1 MKTRFIVVFT
11 LVILTAVFS
20 ASALTANLN
29 GPLGQQAGS
38 FAATVFSMFSGGSP
52 KAEQPAAIAA
62 SSDVP
67 GQLTL
72 APIANLTKGG
82 NYLIDAP
89 AIAYS
94 NPAAIAIPGTG
105 TSGNANPYPSNITV
119 AGFPGSVAKVTVT
132 LNNFSHTWPGDVD
145 VLLVGP
151 SGQTSVLMSDAGES
165 GADATNLTYTFDDT
179 AINSLTSGPT
189 AGSGTY
195 KPTNFGVGDPFG
207 APAPAA
213 GSSSSSPLTVFN
225 GTNPN
230 GTWSLYVVDDAGAD
244 IGSFAGG
251 WSMEITPGP
260 CAAPPAN
267 MVAWYP
273 GQVNTNDIIGDPANN
288 GAAQGALGYT
298 PGKVGN
304 AFSLLGAANVQ
315 IPSSAGL
322 NVGTAAGFSVD
333 GWFNPANTTDPMPII
348 EWNDGTGAG
357 LNNGIGVHVWA
368 NFPTAGN
375 LYINVVDTAGNQHT
389 ATAGAGFFTAGA
401 MNYMAWT
408 VNKTTGAV
416 CVQVNALSGCGT
428 LSGAAPFTPS
438 TGSSL
443 YLGRRPAG
451 GNPAGSTGYFTGV
464 LDEIEIYN
472 RELTIAET
480 NSIFVADGN
489 GKCHVSQIQFSSVS
503 QLVGESSGSAT
514 VTLKRIGANDTTA
527 SVDFFTADGTANA
540 PGDYAAVTIPTV
552 TFAPGERS
560 QNVTININDDAID
573 EPDETFTANI
583 SQVTGSGAS
592 LGAPIQHTVTI
603 QDNDGVPNFTINNA
617 QGVEGTPPGA
627 GGSATFTVTKTGQ
640 TVFPSSVVVTPT
652 SGTATGGATC
662 AAGIDFINTPT
673 TLNFPAS
680 TTVDTQTVTVNF
692 CPDSAVEGD
701 ENFTMVMTPTGA
713 TAGGPGTGTIQDD
726 DSTVQF
732 TMSNYSVT
740 EGNGARPATTTATM
754 VVSRTGTGTGLP
766 AATVDASTIGAATA
780 TGGFLDCTGANSDFV
795 IVSGTTI
802 SWAAGDTAN
811 KNFNILVCQD
821 TIIENNETFSGQLSN
836 PINTQIGAPSTAVMT
851 INNDD
856 GNAIFNF
863 NPTTAV
869 TQAEG
874 TTFNFNVAR
883 TFSVGSTTGTDLAS
897 TVDFNVTGTSALPAT
912 PGDDVIAAGSVNFA
926 AGGAVSVAAAIAT
939 NNDTFFEPT
948 EQFTATLSSVSS
960 GDGVLGGS
968 VTRVGNITDNDPR
981 PVFQI
986 RANRSQVEGNAG
998 TTAMIFDIDKI
1009 SGDAQYPQTVRVVTS
1024 DGGGPTAA
1032 TAPSDYTAIPA
1043 PGDPIVFGQ
1052 GQTTGQFA
1060 VIINGDTVF
1069 EDDETFTVTIAS
1081 VTITNSACTG
1091 ANPPCFADAIGS
1103 PASRTGTIVN
1113 DDTAPVFNLQA
1124 DVAVTEGNPV
1134 GTTLMTFTITKTGA
1148 TELTSIVS
1156 ANTNNGTAVAPGD
1169 FTALVNAAVATFAP
1183 ADTSKTF
1190 DVNIVRDFI
1199 YETNETFTVSLSNVT
1214 NGTFGANITRTG
1226 TINNDDNTP
1235 RFSIAAA
1242 SATEGSPVNHV
1253 VTRSFLS
1260 PTTGTEVDSVINCA
1274 TSNGANTTV
1283 DAQAGNDYT
1292 ARSGA
1297 GANMTFTAA
1306 GSNTQNCTVNT
1317 TADTIFEGNE
1327 VFTATITS
1335 VSDAVIS
1342 TAAATGTITNDDSC
1356 AFAVSNVSQNEG
1368 NSGTSNFV
1376 HQVTKTCNTGP
1387 YTAFVNYNG
1396 TDGTATA
1403 PSDYTEILPG
1413 QLAFLPAE
1421 TTKPLPVSVN
1431 GDLLVEPNETYNVCI
1446 TPGGACN
1453 AVNPLTLGATV
1464 NGVPVTSLTNGV
1476 GTIVNDDGIPITI
1489 SGTITN
1495 FSPAGP
1501 LAGVTVTLSGSS
1513 SATTTTNAAGQYSFP
1528 GLPSGGNFLVTPT
1541 MAGKVMSPTTR
1552 TYTGITA
1559 DVTNANF
1566 VAYDTGNVP
1575 RTLNVVNAYAVPG
1588 SPVTQNITLTA
1599 QGDEASLSFSL
1610 NYNPAILSA
1619 PVVGCGVDSG
1629 GSCTLTANTGTP
1641 GVIGISVDPQGGGTW
1656 AAGTRIVVTVTYVT
1670 APTAAANTPVTF
1682 GDVPTLRRTSDSG
1695 SNPLPTVYNNG
1706 FVVFQQGLEADV
1718 ATRNSG
1724 DGFVL
1729 PGDVVQV
1736 RRFVTALDTPN
1747 PAFNEFQ
1754 RADSAPA
1761 GTKGDGQL
1769 NASDVIQARRYSAV
1783 LDPTQTAGGPFVAV
1797 PPPAPAPE
1805 VSVSDGTGARATRRV
1820 EANVGRILRA
1830 LNATGSVTQQV
1841 NVCIEIDSQGDEAA
1855 IQTTINFDPAKLSI
1869 SGVSSPAVNPDVTLG
1884 TGVAGGTS
1892 LTVNGNQASAGRI
1905 GWLIDSSNNLALGT
1919 RQIVCLRFTII
1930 GGAGTTTPITFGN
1943 TPVPTSISDNAGNP
1957 LTATNENGVVTILG
1971 PTAAGVS
1978 VSGRVMA
1985 PNGAGLRGATVTLI
1999 DNAGVRRTATTSTF
2013 GYYQFDD
2020 VEAGDTYILG
2030 VTSRRYRFSPRTVQ
2044 VLDTLTDVDFTG
2056 QE

>member
-1 MKTRFIVVFT
+1 MNMSSTSPRQGLSKTLRSIKARFVVVFT
-11 LVILTAVFS
+11 LVLLAAVFS

-29 GPLGQQAGS
+29 GPVGQQAGS
-38 FAATVFSMFSGGSP
+38 FAATMFSMFSGGSP
-52 KAEQPAAIAA
+52 KAEQPAAVAA
-62 SSDVP
+62 SSDDPLV
-67 GQLTL
+67 LR
-72 APIANLTKGG
+72 PIANLTKGG
-82 NYLIDAP
+82 NDLIDAP

-94 NPAAIAIPGTG
+94 NPAAITINDGT
-105 TSGNANPYPSNITV
+105 TASPYPSNITV

-132 LNNFSHTWPGDVD
+132 LNGLTHTFPDDVD

-151 SGQTSVLMSDAGES
+151 SGQMSVLMSDVGGGDDVAG
-165 GADATNLTYTFDDT
+165 LTFTLDDT
-179 AINSLTSGPT
+179 AINSLPDSVTFG
-189 AGSGTY
+189 AGTY
-195 KPTNFGVGDPFG
+195 KPTNSGVGDPFG

-213 GSSSSSPLTVFN
+213 GSSSSSPLSVFN

-230 GTWSLYVVDDAGAD
+230 GTWSLYVVDDAGGD
-244 IGSFAGG
+244 VGSFAGG

-322 NVGTAAGFSVD
+322 NVGTGPGLTID
-333 GWFNPANTTDPMPII
+333 GWFNVANTTAPMPII

-368 NFPTAGN
+368 NFPNPGQ
-375 LYINVVDTAGNQHT
+375 LYINVVDTAGNQHSQFVNSPLIV
-389 ATAGAGFFTAGA
+389 AGT
-401 MNYMAWT
+401 MNYFAWS

-416 CVQVNALSGCGT
+416 DVQLNGGFGSGFLSG
-428 LSGAAPFTPS
+428 SAPFTPL
-438 TGSSL
+438 TSSSV

-451 GNPAGSTGYFTGV
+451 GNPAGSTGYFTGI

-472 RELTIAET
+472 RALTPTET
-480 NSIFVADGN
+480 NSIFLADAN
-489 GKCHVSQIQFSSVS
+489 GKCHVSQIQFSTAS
-503 QLVGESSGSAT
+503 QLIGESSGSTT

-540 PGDYAAVTIPTV
+540 PGDYTSVVIPTV
-552 TFAPGERS
+552 TFAPGERNQS
-560 QNVTININDDAID
+560 VTVNINDDAID

-583 SQVTGSGAS
+583 SQVTGVGAS

-603 QDNDGVPNFTINNA
+603 QDNDNIPNFTINNA
-617 QGVEGTPPGA
+617 QGIEGTPPGA

-640 TVFPSSVVVTPT
+640 TVFPSSVSVQPT
-652 SGTATGGATC
+652 SGTATGGASC
-662 AAGIDFINTPT
+662 SAGIDFINTAT
-673 TLNFPAS
+673 VLNFPAS
-680 TTVDTQTVTVNF
+680 LTVDTQTVTVNF
-692 CPDSAVEGD
+692 CPDSAIEGD

-713 TAGGPGTGTIQDD
+713 TAGAAGTGTIQDD
-726 DSTVQF
+726 DSSVQF
-732 TMSNYSVT
+732 TAAGYNDT
-740 EGNGARPATTTATM
+740 EGNTARPATKNFA
-754 VVSRTGTGTGLP
+754 VQVSRTGTGSGLP
-766 AATVDASTIGAATA
+766 AATIDLSTIGAATA
-780 TGGFLDCTGANSDFV
+780 TGGFLNCNATTSDFI

-802 SWAAGDTAN
+802 SWAAGDNAT
-811 KNFNILVCQD
+811 KTFNFQVCQD
-821 TIIENNETFSGQLSN
+821 TIIENNENFSGQLSN
-836 PINTQIGAPSTAVMT
+836 PINTQIGAQGTTLVT

-856 GNAIFNF
+856 GAAIFNF
-863 NPTTAV
+863 NPTSSV

-874 TTFNFNVAR
+874 TVFAFNVVR
-883 TFSVGSTTGTDLAS
+883 TFPAGTTGTDLAS
-897 TVDFNVTGTSALPAT
+897 TVNYTIAGTSGLPAT
-912 PGDDVIAAGSVNFA
+912 PGTDVDASGSVNFPV
-926 AGGAVSVAAAIAT
+926 GGSNTVATVINT
-939 NNDTFFEPT
+939 NNDTIFEPT
-948 EQFTATLSSVSS
+948 EQFTATLSSVS
-960 GDGVLGGS
+960 GDGALGANL
-968 VTRVGNITDNDPR
+968 TRVGNITDNDPR

-986 RANRSQVEGNAG
+986 RANRTQVEGNAG

-1009 SGDAQYPQTVRVVTS
+1009 SGDAQYPQTVRVTTA

-1032 TAPSDYTAIPA
+1032 TAPSDYTAIPG
-1043 PGDPIVFGQ
+1043 PGDPVVFGQ
-1052 GQTTGQFA
+1052 GQLTGQFA

-1069 EDDETFTVTIAS
+1069 EDDETFTTTIAS
-1081 VTITNSACTG
+1081 VSI
-1091 ANPPCFADAIGS
+1091 ANDSPVNCASCIGS
-1103 PASRTGTIVN
+1103 PASRTGTITN
-1113 DDTAPVFNLQA
+1113 DDTAPVFDLQA
-1124 DVAVTEGNPV
+1124 DVTVTEGSGA
-1134 GTTLMTFTITKTGA
+1134 GTTVATFTITKTGA

-1156 ANTNNGTAVAPGD
+1156 ANTVDGTAVAPGD
-1169 FTALVNAAVATFAP
+1169 YTAIVNAAVATFAP

-1190 DVNIVRDFI
+1190 NVNIVRDTI
-1199 YETNETFTVSLSNVT
+1199 RENTESYTVNLSNVT
-1214 NGTFGANITRTG
+1214 NGTFGTVTRTG
-1226 TINNDDNTP
+1226 NITDDEPNP
-1235 RFSIAAA
+1235 NFSIANVSAA
-1242 SATEGSPVNHV
+1242 EGSPAVFT
-1253 VTRSFLS
+1253 VTRSFPAGLTGMEVNS
-1260 PTTGTEVDSVINCA
+1260 TLTCTTANISG
-1274 TSNGANTTV
+1274 NTTIH
-1283 DAQAGNDYT
+1283 AQAGSDYT
-1292 ARSGA
+1292 SFNSGITFLPA
-1297 GANMTFTAA
+1297 DATKTCSVSTTSDTVFEGDETFNMGLTA
-1306 GSNTQNCTVNT
+1306 GSFV
-1317 TADTIFEGNE
+1317 G
-1327 VFTATITS
+1327 TITGQP
-1335 VSDAVIS
+1335 AV
-1342 TAAATGTITNDDSC
+1342 GTITNNDACS
-1356 AFAVSNVSQNEG
+1356 FAVSNVTQNEG
-1368 NSGTSNFV
+1368 NAGTSNFNHV
-1376 HQVTKTCNTGP
+1376 VTKTCDTG
-1387 YTAFVNYNG
+1387 TFNAFVSYDS

-1413 QLAFLPAE
+1413 TLAFLPAE
-1421 TTKPLPVSVN
+1421 TTKPMPVSVN
-1431 GDLLVEPNETYNVCI
+1431 GDLLVETNETYNVR
-1446 TPGGACN
+1446 
-1453 AVNPLTLGATV
+1453 LTGATV
-1464 NGVPVTSLTNGV
+1464 NGVPVTSLTNGL
-1476 GTIVNDDGIPITI
+1476 GTIVNDDGVPITI

-1501 LAGVTVTLSGSS
+1501 LAGVSVCLTGS
-1513 SATTTTNAAGQYSFP
+1513 AAPPCVLTNAAGQYSFA
-1528 GLPSGGNFLVTPT
+1528 GLPSGGNYLITPT
-1541 MAGKVMSPTTR
+1541 LAGKVMSPTTR
-1552 TYTGITA
+1552 TYTGISA

-1566 VAYDTGNVP
+1566 VAYDTGNIP
-1575 RTLNVVNAYAVPG
+1575 RTLNLVNAYAVPG

-1599 QGDEASLSFSL
+1599 QGDEASLSFSV
-1610 NYNPAILSA
+1610 NYNSAILSA
-1619 PVVGCGVDSG
+1619 PTVACGVDSG
-1629 GSCTLTANTGTP
+1629 AGCTLTANTGTP
-1641 GVIGISVDPQGGGTW
+1641 GVIGVSVDPQGGGTW
-1656 AAGTRIVVTVTYVT
+1656 AAGTRIVVTVTYNT
-1670 APTAAANTPVTF
+1670 APTAAPNTPVTF
-1682 GDVPTLRRTSDSG
+1682 GDAPTLRRTSDSG

-1706 FVVFQQGLEADV
+1706 MIVFQQGLEADV

-1724 DGFVL
+1724 DGSVL

-1783 LDPTQTAGGPFVAV
+1783 LDPTQTAGGPFVAI
-1797 PPPAPAPE
+1797 PPAPAPE
-1805 VSVSDGTGARATRRV
+1805 ASVVEDNGAKTGRRAV
-1820 EANVGRILRA
+1820 ANVGRILRA

-1841 NVCIEIDSQGDEAA
+1841 NVCVEIDSQGDEAA
-1855 IQTTINFDPAKLSI
+1855 IQTTINFDPAKLAI
-1869 SGVSSPAVNPDVTLG
+1869 SGISSPGVNPDVTLG

-1892 LTVNGNQASAGRI
+1892 LTVNGTQVGAGRI
-1905 GWLIDSSNNLALGT
+1905 GWLIDSANNLALGT

-1943 TPVPTSISDNAGNP
+1943 APVPTSISDNLGNP

-2020 VEAGDTYILG
+2020 VEAGDTYIVG
-2030 VTSRRYRFSPRTVQ
+2030 VTSRRYRFAPRTVQ